1 MYPASQR
8 TTIYDEMHDSQNWFK
23 ISHDGWHLPATFDK
37 HDWCGLWAYR
47 GCLNVP
53 GHAGTEC
60 SSKAFIKTYARSCY
74 RADCEL
80 CWKKWLA
87 RESNKATR
95 RIEKAE
101 KQSKKHVKHIILS
114 VPRWLYGKS
123 KKEQSKIARNILKA
137 VNCEGVAMIY
147 HPFRY
152 NRDTKIW
159 YYSPHFHCLG
169 FGWIENVVETY
180 NKEGWIVKNKG
191 TRESTF
197 STFYY
202 ILSHAGIKKRN
213 HALVW
218 SGSLSYGKLKLVKD
232 EKDVKKCPYCNEKLN
247 EVYFIGEF
255 GHKPPDLDC
264 ELYDDSDNWA
274 LMYPCEYEE
283 PSYHYDAIGSIN
295 EIISQIA
302 GTI

>member
-1 MYPASQR
+1 MSYPASQR

-218 SGSLSYGKLKLVKD
+218 CGTISYVKLKMPKI
-232 EKDVKKCPYCNEKLN
+232 EKEAKKCPFCNEELH
-247 EVYFIGEF
+247 ELYFIGDYTK
-255 GHKPPDLDC
+255 KPPDLDC
-264 ELYDDSDNWA
+264 EVFDDCDNWA
-274 LMYPCEYEE
+274 LVNQCEYEE
-283 PSYHYDAIGSIN
+283 ATFQYNEIGFTN

-302 GTI
+302 N